1 MTVAPTAHVEYV
13 GFRATVTR
21 REYTLRVRQGGDPE
35 EFTLV
40 ISNDAFLAHRARYQ
54 DAPEICYLKLQR
66 ELAASPGSRPARL
79 LSVTDQDLEE
89 YRVAHAPKSPG
100 RAKAPPSA
108 QSPPAR

>member
-1 MTVAPTAHVEYV
+1 MTAATPAHVEYV

-21 REYTLRVRQGGDPE
+21 REYTLRVRQGVDAE
-35 EFTLV
+35 DFTLV
-40 ISNDAFLAHRARYQ
+40 IPNEAFLAHRARYQ

-66 ELAASPGSRPARL
+66 ELAASPGTRPARL

-100 RAKAPPSA
+100 RAKTPPSQA
-108 QSPPAR
+108 PPAR